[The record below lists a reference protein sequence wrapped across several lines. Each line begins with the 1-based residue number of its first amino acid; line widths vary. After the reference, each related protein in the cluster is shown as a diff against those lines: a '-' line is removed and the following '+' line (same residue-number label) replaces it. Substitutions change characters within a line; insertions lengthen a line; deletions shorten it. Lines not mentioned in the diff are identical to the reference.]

1 MRHYRLT
8 CWPSQGVP
16 KETKTVTGF
25 LREVKMADSRGP
37 VVVHCSAGVGRT
49 GVLLAIDIGLQ
60 GILQVRYKVF
70 WLEVAK
76 PL

>member
-1 MRHYRLT
+1 M
-8 CWPSQGVP
+8 
-16 KETKTVTGF
+16 TGF